1 MSETAMASLFQPLSP
16 RVGATAALRPDELLD
31 PSFADICLAALE
43 KYGVLVFPRLGLS
56 AEQQV
61 AFTSSL
67 GKAIPQGLPRS
78 DGTPE
83 LIFKVSLDPRE
94 NLAAEYLKGTIHWHI
109 DGATDDVPALATM
122 LTAIRLA
129 PSGGQTEF
137 CNTYAAFED
146 LPTDEKPQ
154 YAALRIVHSLEA
166 ANRLMNPNPTE
177 AEVARWRMKG
187 AKEHP
192 LAWRHRSGRTS
203 LVLGATVDH
212 VVGVSPEE
220 SRALVAHLTEHATRP
235 ENVYRHEWQIGD
247 LVIWDNTG
255 TMHRVTPYDANSGR
269 LMHRTSLE
277 GVEAIV

>member
-1 MSETAMASLFQPLSP
+1 MATRFQPLSP
-16 RVGATAALRPDELLD
+16 RVGATATLNPDELLD
-31 PSFADICLAALE
+31 PSFADVCLEALE
-43 KYGVLVFPRLGLS
+43 QYGVLVFPRLGLS
-56 AEQQV
+56 GEQQV
-61 AFTSSL
+61 TFTSAL
-67 GKAIPQGLPRS
+67 GKAIPQGP
-78 DGTPE
+78 DP
-83 LIFKVSLDPRE
+83 IFKVSLDPRE
-94 NLAAEYLKGTIHWHI
+94 NVAAEYLKGTVHWHI
-109 DGATDDVPALATM
+109 DGATDDVPARATM

-129 PSGGQTEF
+129 PKGGQTEF

-146 LPTDEKPQ
+146 LPTDERPQ

-166 ANRLMNPNPTE
+166 ANRLMNPNPTDDV
-177 AEVARWRMKG
+177 VARWRMKG

-192 LAWRHRSGRTS
+192 LAWRHQTGRTS

-212 VVGVSPEE
+212 VVGVSAEE
-220 SRALVAHLTEHATRP
+220 SKALVAHLTAHATRP

-277 GVEAIV
+277 GIEAIVG